1 MGPHPVCDA
10 GDQPEVSP
18 DVPRGTPTLHP
29 RRSPTRATVPR
40 SAGRGSSVRVLP
52 TAGHKRHRAHL
63 PQAPART
70 RSLLATTGTPCCL
83 PCRWPAG
90 AAAGPTGRSAR
101 GTAAPAPRRAS
112 ASECP
117 RSRRRSGHC
126 LRREDAADTL
136 LRWPCLRRTLGG
148 RPQAPWTWLLRCL
161 RAGRSPRPGLAPTRA
176 GSAVFTA
183 LKTREPPSRTKRA
196 VAVVAPGPCC
206 SPDGKQRAEAPRHR
220 ASGSFCGH
228 SVPAGGRD
236 VPEARH
242 PGFAHPVFMP
252 GHRRKRGGA
261 RPASAATD
269 RFSSPGSSCP
279 G

>member
-1 MGPHPVCDA
+1 MSRKSS
-10 GDQPEVSP
+10 E
-18 DVPRGTPTLHP
+18 RWTPTRCVTPGTDLRSPWMCREGPAVHP

-70 RSLLATTGTPCCL
+70 RSPLATTGTPCRL

-126 LRREDAADTL
+126 LRRDDADTL
-136 LRWPCLRRTLGG
+136 LQCPRLRCTLGG
-148 RPQAPWTWLLRCL
+148 GQAPSPVDVAAPVSTSRTVPPPRL
-161 RAGRSPRPGLAPTRA
+161 RAHKGGFGGFYSPQNT
-176 GSAVFTA
+176 
-183 LKTREPPSRTKRA
+183 
-196 VAVVAPGPCC
+196 
-206 SPDGKQRAEAPRHR
+206 
-220 ASGSFCGH
+220 
-228 SVPAGGRD
+228 
-236 VPEARH
+236 
-242 PGFAHPVFMP
+242 
-252 GHRRKRGGA
+252 
-261 RPASAATD
+261 
-269 RFSSPGSSCP
+269 
-279 G
+279 